1 VIPGQPGPQSVPA
14 ALAAELAAASWE
26 APPALYL
33 LGLDGDRCCLRVLP
47 VPGPAWDRAPLDRVI
62 LTAARLG
69 ARAAAGSRARPALA
83 FTGAAVR
90 FTADLAAGDRAS
102 RVHAGP
108 GRVVR
113 RFLLAVCRDGTSWA
127 AMQAPSRLRPR
138 TVTYRPEGFQPSGPP
153 TTPSAVSPAP
163 RSAPKTPPAS
173 PDRPGAPPCL
183 TPGRAPR
190 CGGKPQTHGSAR
202 PPAGEPRCC

>member
-1 VIPGQPGPQSVPA
+1 MSPGQPGPQSVPA

-33 LGLDGDRCCLRVLP
+33 LGLDGGRCCLRVLP

-69 ARAAAGSRARPALA
+69 ARAAAGSRAGPALA

-138 TVTYRPEGFQPSGPP
+138 TVTYRPEGFQPSGPAYDALRCFTRAALGP
-153 TTPSAVSPAP
+153 EDPA
-163 RSAPKTPPAS
+163 R
-173 PDRPGAPPCL
+173 
-183 TPGRAPR
+183 
-190 CGGKPQTHGSAR
+190 
-202 PPAGEPRCC
+202 EP